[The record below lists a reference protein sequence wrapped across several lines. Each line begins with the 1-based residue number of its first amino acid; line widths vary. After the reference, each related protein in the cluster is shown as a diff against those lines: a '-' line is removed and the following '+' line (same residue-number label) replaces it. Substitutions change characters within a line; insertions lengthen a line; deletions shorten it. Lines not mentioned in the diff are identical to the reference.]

1 MVAVSLKKIFFK
13 QKTAYE
19 ILMGDWSS
27 DVCSSDLEQASYD
40 LSRRHRVRV
49 ATSDGMEQM
58 IILGHGAER
67 MSATELKWEVEQ
79 ADEHLR
85 GILDKMRN

>member
-1 MVAVSLKKIFFK
+1 MAAASPYMSHFLTNKSIF
-13 QKTAYE
+13 YR
-19 ILMGDWSS
+19 GDPMANRKNSH
-27 DVCSSDLEQASYD
+27 
-40 LSRRHRVRV
+40 RRRVRV

-79 ADEHLR
+79 ADEHLH
-85 GILDKMRN
+85 GIIQNLQP